1 MSIGKRK
8 STPYT
13 GLNFNKRNPVIN
25 TDLMKQIASQPL
37 TDAERKKLG
46 MPDLSLT
53 SGLLSSMA
61 PNKETAVPATTTPP
75 VIPKALAT
83 DIPKFTKFGDRFA
96 SMGGLDK
103 VLSQDDLAKM
113 TQEEV
118 DAYSKKRSTG
128 KNRGTSDLLMA
139 LGTAFK
145 GGDIVGS
152 VQSLRNQR
160 SEEDE
165 ADRVMQ
171 LNQEISEAYAS
182 GDYDL
187 VNQLMLEKGDPS
199 ATQAIS
205 NRINKERNII
215 SDDGK
220 LIYTLDKNGN
230 IIDAKPNKE
239 VLDYE
244 SANKPLPSSLID
256 DEIKDEDAI
265 TLQEG
270 SIMQIADFR
279 NEIESGN
286 LNFGNLDSLSNFTSN
301 YITSGAFTDKGKIE
315 LANSNAFNRFK
326 GTLRDRFLAME
337 TGTKTDNDA
346 ERALERLDSA
356 KSKDDVLSLL
366 DELEMLSEQQIAN
379 KRRLMAKRRESAG
392 VKSSASSGITYELVE

>member
-8 STPYT
+8 SNAPV
-13 GLNFNKRNPVIN
+13 GFNFNPNVGTQLN
-25 TDLMKQIASQPL
+25 TSLLNMGNKQL

-61 PNKETAVPATTTPP
+61 PKKEKVVPITTTPP

-118 DAYSKKRSTG
+118 DAYSKKRVTG
-128 KNRGTSDLLMA
+128 RNRGTSDLLMA

-152 VQSLRNQR
+152 VQGLRDQR

-171 LNQEISEAYAS
+171 LNQEISKAYAS

-199 ATQAIS
+199 GTQAIS
-205 NRINKERNII
+205 NRINKERNTI
-215 SDDGK
+215 SADGK
-220 LIYTLDKNGN
+220 LIYTLDESGN
-230 IIDAKPNKE
+230 IIDAQPNTDVIEAMQNNSLKTA
-239 VLDYE
+239 D
-244 SANKPLPSSLID
+244 ANTILKSTKQARVVST
-256 DEIKDEDAI
+256 K
-265 TLQEG
+265 
-270 SIMQIADFR
+270 M
-279 NEIESGN
+279 NEIDGFLKNIEDGELKFGTVEGIFDTIAESTGVGGDTEAIN
-286 LNFGNLDSLSNFTSN
+286 SREFNNFKNGLV
-301 YITSGAFTDKGKIE
+301 TDL
-315 LANSNAFNRFK
+315 LALQS
-326 GTLRDRFLAME
+326 
-337 TGTKTDNDA
+337 GTKTDFDWTSLNEQLKSVNSTDGVKDWLKRYKLKLTA
-346 ERALERLDSA
+346 EEQAIKDERDLYMDLRGVDNSLDTPTNF
-356 KSKDDVLSLL
+356 DDVV
-366 DELEMLSEQQIAN
+366 
-379 KRRLMAKRRESAG
+379 AG
-392 VKSSASSGITYELVE
+392 Q